1 MVFIDDVKQIYKNVV
16 NDNNYDTTNKTIN
29 EIVDDFKVHIMK
41 NVNSILVYAVYTSS
55 RFVFIN
61 PISDELL
68 NQLKDAVHIS
78 ISENVVVNNNISFSL
93 PLYFLHNDAY
103 NMYSLAP
110 YDVYLNY
117 LPSAF
122 EHFFQI

>member
-68 NQLKDAVHIS
+68 NQLRVLVDVEIS
-78 ISENVVVNNNISFSL
+78 PNVVINNNLIYLDFNSL
-93 PLYFLHNDAY
+93 L
-103 NMYSLAP
+103 
-110 YDVYLNY
+110 
-117 LPSAF
+117 
-122 EHFFQI
+122 

>member
-55 RFVFIN
+55 RFIFIN

-68 NQLKDAVHIS
+68 NQLRVLVDVEIS
-78 ISENVVVNNNISFSL
+78 PNVIINNNLMFLDFNSL
-93 PLYFLHNDAY
+93 L
-103 NMYSLAP
+103 
-110 YDVYLNY
+110 
-117 LPSAF
+117 
-122 EHFFQI
+122 

>member
-55 RFVFIN
+55 RFIFIN
-61 PISDELL
+61 PISDEMV
-68 NQLKDAVHIS
+68 NQLRILIDAEIS
-78 ISENVVVNNNISFSL
+78 PNVVINNNLMFLDFNSL
-93 PLYFLHNDAY
+93 L
-103 NMYSLAP
+103 
-110 YDVYLNY
+110 
-117 LPSAF
+117 
-122 EHFFQI
+122 

>member
-1 MVFIDDVKQIYKNVV
+1 MVFIDDVKQIYKNVI

-68 NQLKDAVHIS
+68 NQLRVLVDVEIS
-78 ISENVVVNNNISFSL
+78 PNVVINNNLIYLDFNSL
-93 PLYFLHNDAY
+93 L
-103 NMYSLAP
+103 
-110 YDVYLNY
+110 
-117 LPSAF
+117 
-122 EHFFQI
+122 